1 MNLVQSS
8 AGEVLPVT
16 RAPNLIVNIVAFQAG
31 WFACV
36 LGAAHGWPWA
46 GSALALAICVWHVTR
61 AARPAQEAK
70 LIVAAVLMGAVWDS
84 SLAAL
89 GWLSFVSGVLVE
101 GAAPHWIL
109 GMWAVFA
116 TTLNVSLNW
125 LKGRWLVAFL
135 LGGIAGPLSY
145 WAGARLG
152 AVVLVEPVAALTA
165 LGVGWAIMMPLLM
178 VLATRYDGIH
188 ATK

>member
-1 MNLVQSS
+1 MP
-8 AGEVLPVT
+8 AATP
-16 RAPNLIVNIVAFQAG
+16 APNLAVNFVAFQLG

-36 LGAAHGWPWA
+36 LGAAHGWPLA
-46 GSALALAICVWHVTR
+46 GAAFALLIAAWHSAR

-70 LIVAAVLMGAVWDS
+70 LIVAAVLTGAVWDS

-89 GWLSFVSGVLVE
+89 GWLSFASAMS
-101 GAAPHWIL
+101 AALAPPWIL
-109 GMWAVFA
+109 GLWALFA

-125 LKGRWLVAFL
+125 LKGRWLIAAL

-152 AVVLVEPVAALTA
+152 AVVLVEPAPALIA
-165 LGVGWAIMMPLLM
+165 LAVGWAVLMPLLM
-178 VLATRYDGIH
+178 ALARRYDGING
-188 ATK
+188 TR